1 MFYYLVSGHFFW
13 NILYASMNLKYVL
26 MLHALTCGASCPKEV
41 LAEEASNRQNSEK
54 EEVVE
59 VERTRERTEA
69 RET

>member
-1 MFYYLVSGHFFW
+1 
-13 NILYASMNLKYVL
+13 